1 MNDNKSIQNGDI
13 DISVSDVEISL
24 PDSINNTDILL
35 K

>member
-1 MNDNKSIQNGDI
+1 MNDDKNIQNGNI
-13 DISVSDVEISL
+13 DINISDVEISL